1 VELILSKAVQVI
13 RSGGLVILPTE
24 TFYALA
30 ANPWNEQTVERIFR
44 IKRRPF
50 DKPLPLIAADRPS
63 VQDVIL
69 APGREVVRLM
79 DEFWPGSLTIL
90 FATARSVPRLLTD
103 PAGRIGV
110 RVPSDCAAR
119 SVAAFA
125 GGWVTATSANRSGEP
140 AADEVAKIPAAVR
153 NAVDLVVDLG
163 RSPGG
168 LPSTVVEWSGGKLRI
183 IREGAVSAD
192 RLQRAIESAAP

>member
-1 VELILSKAVQVI
+1 MEPLLCKAVQVI

-30 ANPWNEQTVERIFR
+30 ADPWNEPAVERIFR
-44 IKRRPF
+44 IKDRPR
-50 DKPLPLIAADRPS
+50 DKPLPLIAANRPS
-63 VQDVIL
+63 VQNLIVGPD
-69 APGREVVRLM
+69 REVVRLM

-90 FATARSVPRLLTD
+90 LTPARSVSRLLTD

-119 SVAAFA
+119 SVADRA
-125 GGWVTATSANRSGEP
+125 GGWLTATSANRSGEP
-140 AADEVAKIPAAVR
+140 AADQVVMIPTAVR
-153 NAVDLVVDLG
+153 KAVDLVVDLG

-168 LPSTVVEWSGGKLRI
+168 LPSTVVEWSVGKLRI

-192 RLQRAIESAAP
+192 RLRRAIGSAAP

>member
-1 VELILSKAVQVI
+1 MEPLLTKAAEVI
-13 RSGGLVILPTE
+13 REGGLVILPTE

-30 ANPWNEQTVERIFR
+30 ADPWNERAVERIFHV
-44 IKRRPF
+44 KERPR

-63 VQDVIL
+63 VQDVIVS
-69 APGREVVRLM
+69 PHREVVRLM

-90 FATARSVPRLLTD
+90 FAPARSVPRLLLD

-110 RVPSDCAAR
+110 RVPPDCAAR

-125 GGWVTATSANRSGEP
+125 GGWLTATSANRSGAL
-140 AADEVAKIPAAVR
+140 AADEVAKIPVAVR
-153 NAVDLVVDLG
+153 QAVDFVVDLG

-168 LPSTVVEWSGGKLRI
+168 LPSTVVEWSGGNLRI

-192 RLQRAIESAAP
+192 RLRRAIGSAAP